1 VIASKI
7 LDIASVSTPILT
19 TSYEETLQLLA
30 VADHFH
36 SHKLLPHIKERL
48 YTFTDRYAVN
58 LMALA
63 STRDD
68 WEMGQRIIRK
78 LDTSRVKEILARP
91 GGIEGFFDNLRPT
104 WRHTLMELIFF
115 ATFNNRKLLYAWQ
128 DVHDDFVA
136 SEDEEEELEEQGEE
150 EAAGETAEATG
161 EKRRAR

>member
-1 VIASKI
+1 
-7 LDIASVSTPILT
+7 VSTPILT
-19 TSYEETLQLLA
+19 TDYDETLKLLA

-48 YTFTDRYAVN
+48 YTFTNLFAVD

-78 LDTSRVKEILARP
+78 LDTNRVKEILAGP
-91 GGIEGFFDNLRPT
+91 GGIEDFFDRLRPT

-115 ATFNNRKLLYAWQ
+115 ASFNNRKLLYAWQ
-128 DVHDDFVA
+128 DVHEQFLEPVE
-136 SEDEEEELEEQGEE
+136 EDEEEDEELEGQGEE
-150 EAAGETAEATG
+150 ATAVGTAEATG
-161 EKRRAR
+161 EKRRVK